1 MIDSYIS
8 WSIEA
13 FSLSRHFSSGYPL
26 FGFYGPEGHPCPF
39 GHPTIEAFYIWAR
52 YIDGPLYPASGRKH
66 PTIEAK
72 FGRFSAESGQKVPLG
87 SNETTYLLIWPRIP
101 LYFPVSLWY
110 HNGPNEW
117 KLGINPTPVGF
128 RRGGAANQWGASTLS
143 DKLIGYFNHGL
154 GFQLKTWICINW
166 MYAWVVITMDSRLD
180 KLRIERNCLK

>member
-1 MIDSYIS
+1 MIDWGI
-8 WSIEA
+8 
-13 FSLSRHFSSGYPL
+13 F
-26 FGFYGPEGHPCPF
+26 
-39 GHPTIEAFYIWAR
+39 TIEAFFKWLSFIWFLWAGR
-52 YIDGPLYPASGRKH
+52 PPLPFWASDYWGILYLSQVYWWSIIPGLGSKASDYRGKIWSFSCRVGR
-66 PTIEAK
+66 
-72 FGRFSAESGQKVPLG
+72 KVPLG

-110 HNGPNEW
+110 RNGPNEW

-128 RRGGAANQWGASTLS
+128 RPGGAANQWGASTLS

-166 MYAWVVITMDSRLD
+166 MYAWVIITMDSRLD

>member
-1 MIDSYIS
+1 MYAK
-8 WSIEA
+8 SIFWTILSSKRHFPA
-13 FSLSRHFSSGYPL
+13 DPAGFSLKK
-26 FGFYGPEGHPCPF
+26 
-39 GHPTIEAFYIWAR
+39 
-52 YIDGPLYPASGRKH
+52 GRKKSSKQSRNGFWMG
-66 PTIEAK
+66 PSSIIAY
-72 FGRFSAESGQKVPLG
+72 PG
-87 SNETTYLLIWPRIP
+87 SDGTAYLLIWPRIP
-101 LYFPVSLWY
+101 LYFHVSLWY
-110 HNGPNEW
+110 HNGLNEW